1 MTEGQN
7 RCTIGAVSTSV
18 AADMESLLNHL
29 SGELASLMT
38 SGQNWQVVL
47 HGGRAG
53 DVRIEVKRTGVVLPG
68 RNHAPLQPVQEN
80 VGTLA
85 G

>member
-1 MTEGQN
+1 
-7 RCTIGAVSTSV
+7 
-18 AADMESLLNHL
+18 MESLLNHL
-29 SGELASLMT
+29 HGELAALMT

-53 DVRIEVKRTGVVLPG
+53 DVRIEVKRTANVLPG
-68 RNHAPLQPVQEN
+68 RGHAPLQPLQE
-80 VGTLA
+80 GTGTMA